1 MRQFI
6 LLVVK
11 VAITLSLL
19 YFAVG
24 RINLDVIAE
33 RWKGLDLAWSATWLA
48 VAIAIMGLQ
57 LVFLSARWQRIARQ
71 CGAPLGSRQAFR
83 FNLIATFFNQV
94 LPSTVGGDAVRIWLH
109 AREGAG
115 WAKATHS
122 VLLDRFIGVLALAV
136 LVVGCLPWSLHLIQD
151 PVGRI
156 ALLIIG
162 FGSIGGA
169 IVFIAL
175 GYLRWD
181 WLQRFAPTRHLT
193 QMAVTAREILLSPE
207 PLAVV
212 MGLSLTIHVLTAA
225 AAWSV
230 ARAVG
235 APFEFAQALQLI
247 PPVILIAT
255 VPISI
260 AGWGVRE
267 KSLVLAFGYA
277 GLFETDGFLIS
288 VLLGAV
294 MFLIGIIGGIAWLL
308 GREPV
313 KLAAALQATE
323 PPAK

>member
-33 RWKGLDLAWSATWLA
+33 RWKTLDLAWSATWLA

-71 CGAPLGSRQAFR
+71 CGASLGGRQAFR
-83 FNLIATFFNQV
+83 FSLIATFFNQV
-94 LPSTVGGDAVRIWLH
+94 LPSTVGGDAVRIWLL
-109 AREGAG
+109 ARDGAG

-136 LVVGCLPWSLHLIQD
+136 LVVGCLPWSLRLIED

-193 QMAVTAREILLSPE
+193 QMAVTAREILFSAE

-313 KLAAALQATE
+313 KLAAALQAAE
-323 PPAK
+323 PPVK